1 MDIRAFGS
9 IYSQTGTLPFGS
21 GFLWRPADGRKNFAQ
36 CRAIYIEAKSTSS
49 KDSLGV
55 QLADAPGQYALA
67 ENLDGNTLIPIACTA
82 FISGTVQGVW
92 ALY

>member
-21 GFLWRPADGRKNFAQ
+21 GFRWRPADGQKNFAQ
-36 CRAIYIEAKSTSS
+36 CRAVYIEDNATGTKGTLS
-49 KDSLGV
+49 V
-55 QLADAPGQYALA
+55 QLADAPGQYATT
-67 ENLDGNTLIPIACTA
+67 EYFSGNTLIPIACTA